1 MEIGQIILLIAGAL
15 IVVIGLVAL
24 VLPLVPGPL
33 LIFTGL
39 VLAAWAENFEYAG
52 AGTIVILAV
61 LMILAHALDL
71 VAGGLGAKRFGAS
84 PRAGVG
90 AVIGAI
96 AGIFFGFPGI
106 IIGPFIGAVIGQL
119 TVKSDIQAAGKAGI
133 GAWIG
138 LVFGTA
144 LKVALGFSMIGIFI
158 LSRFL

>member
-33 LIFTGL
+33 LIFIGL

>member
-1 MEIGQIILLIAGAL
+1 MEIGQIILIIIGTL

-90 AVIGAI
+90 AVIGAV

>member
-1 MEIGQIILLIAGAL
+1 MEIGQIILLIAGTL
-15 IVVIGLVAL
+15 IVVVGMVAL

-33 LIFTGL
+33 LIFIGL
-39 VLAAWAENFEYAG
+39 VLAAWGENFEYTG

-90 AVIGAI
+90 AVIGAVT
-96 AGIFFGFPGI
+96 GIFFGFPGI

-119 TVKSDIQAAGKAGI
+119 TVKDDIQAAGKAGI

>member
-1 MEIGQIILLIAGAL
+1 MEIGQIILLIASTI
-15 IVVIGLVAL
+15 IVIIGMVAL

-39 VLAAWAENFEYAG
+39 VLAAWGENFEYTG

-144 LKVALGFSMIGIFI
+144 LKVALGFSMIGVFI